1 MSFANATATPDEEP
15 ETIEQV
21 WWPDIDVA
29 AARAVI
35 RISGTITQPRL
46 VEALQNAVWSVNR
59 ELRDWQQEQLAGQPD
74 GLADPR
80 QVGLYRRAVYF
91 YAKAELVER
100 YRDYDTVA
108 ASGRRD
114 REDTITDDAAADA
127 RRNLRWAIS
136 DLLGRSRVT
145 VELM

>member
-100 YRDYDTVA
+100 YRDYDTT
-108 ASGRRD
+108 ASGSRD
-114 REDTITDDAAADA
+114 LEDTDATAADA